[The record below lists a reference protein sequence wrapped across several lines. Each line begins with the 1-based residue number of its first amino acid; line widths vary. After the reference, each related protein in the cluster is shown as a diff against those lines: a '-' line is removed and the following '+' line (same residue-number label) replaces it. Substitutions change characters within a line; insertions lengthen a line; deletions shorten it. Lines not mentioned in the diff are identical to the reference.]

1 MCIIDWLILFPQRLK
16 HATPRQTDLNLQAL
30 VGRFHEHQI
39 RMEQT
44 AFKERFEESERQYQA
59 RQTERNAL
67 INRSKKLREKQSEL
81 VAKIK

>member
-1 MCIIDWLILFPQRLK
+1 MK

-39 RMEQT
+39 KMEQT
-44 AFKERFEESERQYQA
+44 AFKERFEESERLHQQ
-59 RQTERNAL
+59 RQNDRGIL
-67 INRSKKLREKQSEL
+67 IDRSRKLREKQSEL